1 MTLPGFTVPG
11 GPVVK
16 KELRQAWM
24 KVYIVL
30 MMLKSHNPAERE
42 KLSKMQDDLAQLNET
57 VTEVLD
63 DD

>member
-1 MTLPGFTVPG
+1 
-11 GPVVK
+11 VVK